1 MQGQLLDRRL
11 SGLLRTECGHCA
23 RPIEIELD
31 SELRFRVLSE
41 GARPVVSSP
50 LVNFAT
56 LEDPSIIHAF

>member
-1 MQGQLLDRRL
+1 MDRKL
-11 SGLLRTECGHCA
+11 SGLLRTKCGHCA
-23 RPIEIELD
+23 RPIELD

-50 LVNFAT
+50 LVDFAT